1 MHNAGYRYL
10 GIDAVYEFLPTSS
23 NEFPGVLS
31 AMHDGMLNG
40 VNVTMPHK
48 HRAFAAADSA
58 DAAAGRL
65 RAANTMTILDGVVHV
80 YNTDVDG
87 VRHAFDRIGVN
98 RNMSVCVLGSGAAA
112 AAALVA
118 LEDRPSIFISGRSSE
133 RAMSLCDQIRVD
145 ATVIPW
151 GDVAAGSV
159 LVNATPV
166 GMQGESLPQGVVE
179 ASTGVLDMAY
189 GAKTTPAI
197 ATAIHLSIPHAD
209 GLVMLAGQAQRAFKL
224 FTGKDVPIRVLER
237 AAREPLRPDR

>member
-23 NEFPGVLS
+23 NEFPGVVS
-31 AMHDGMLNG
+31 AMRDGMLNG

-48 HRAFAAADSA
+48 GHAFAAADKP
-58 DAAAGRL
+58 DAAADRL
-65 RAANTMTILDGVVHV
+65 GAANTMTILDGVIHV
-80 YNTDVDG
+80 YNTDIDG

-98 RNMSVCVLGSGAAA
+98 RHMSVCVLGSGGAA

-118 LEDRPSIFISGRSSE
+118 LEDAASIFISGRSEE
-133 RAMSLCDQIRVD
+133 RAMRLCDRIRVE
-145 ATVIPW
+145 ASVIPW

-166 GMQGESLPQGVVE
+166 GMQGESLPEGVVE

-189 GAKTTPAI
+189 GPNTTPAI
-197 ATAIHLSIPHAD
+197 ATAIRRSIPHAD

-224 FTGKDVPIRVLER
+224 FTGKDVPIGVLER
-237 AAREPLRPDR
+237 AAREPLRPVR